1 MGIEKSIDVQIDFF
15 PKSHV
20 FKDNLYSLDEIFWD
34 CIFIDNTQNN
44 SSINNN
50 ELEQDV
56 TEDNNLT
63 CNNLSGLFK
72 KCETWQA
79 RFLEFKAALDK
90 NLDTTSLLKKIF
102 DTPEEFIFNAIGY
115 LLKDAI
121 YLKYLA
127 KTNLNNLDDDAIYNP
142 TSDSNSESNSESL
155 VGDFSKDIESILN
168 NNYAQIEKASL
179 PFEQMSIQITS
190 NIPIGRG
197 YGSSAAVLAALVKAF
212 NNAFDLNLSDDEI
225 FTRVYELECFWHGK
239 SSGIDPIMAI
249 LEAFSIYN
257 LLIHLN

>member
-1 MGIEKSIDVQIDFF
+1 M
-15 PKSHV
+15 
-20 FKDNLYSLDEIFWD
+20 
-34 CIFIDNTQNN
+34 
-44 SSINNN
+44 
-50 ELEQDV
+50 
-56 TEDNNLT
+56 
-63 CNNLSGLFK
+63 SGLFK

-190 NIPIGRG
+190 NIPIGR
-197 YGSSAAVLAALVKAF
+197 A
-212 NNAFDLNLSDDEI
+212 
-225 FTRVYELECFWHGK
+225 
-239 SSGIDPIMAI
+239 MAHQ
-249 LEAFSIYN
+249 LQF
-257 LLIHLN
+257 

>member
-1 MGIEKSIDVQIDFF
+1 MSDTCNNTNIFYPSSALGKAFGKSIISGEHSVVYGQPAIVLGIDKSIVVQIDFF
-15 PKSHV
+15 PRSHV

-44 SSINNN
+44 SNINNN
-50 ELEQDV
+50 DLEQDV

-63 CNNLSGLFK
+63 CNNLGELFK

-90 NLDTTSLLKKIF
+90 NLDTTALLKKIF

-127 KTNLNNLDDDAIYNP
+127 KTNLNNLDDDAI
-142 TSDSNSESNSESL
+142 SDHNSDSNSESL

-168 NNYAQIEKASL
+168 NNYAQIEK
-179 PFEQMSIQITS
+179 M
-190 NIPIGRG
+190 
-197 YGSSAAVLAALVKAF
+197 LVCH
-212 NNAFDLNLSDDEI
+212 LS
-225 FTRVYELECFWHGK
+225 K
-239 SSGIDPIMAI
+239 
-249 LEAFSIYN
+249 
-257 LLIHLN
+257 